1 MTSNGVD
8 HSPDEALTAALER
21 ESERR
26 DGQVPDD
33 NYLVWLAEQ
42 QIAKQ
47 SNGELEERQEI
58 LDALT
63 TVRLDFRHVGERDA
77 AIPDAKPVI
86 RRKHPVDISK
96 SIRGEDLLLLD
107 LPPLKWI
114 VPDLIPEGTTLLAA
128 PPKIGKSSL
137 IYQACVEIACDG
149 SLLGRKVARGN
160 VLYAALEDGPRR
172 GQMKLRTAL
181 AGRKLPPD
189 TLEIWWNAPA
199 IGEGLE
205 ERLAEWIERVPHPVL
220 VAIDTLERIRPEAD
234 PRTNAYR
241 VDVRHVSALQSAFR
255 DSDVGLLIVHHAR
268 KEKGDDF
275 VQAVSGTYGLT
286 GSVDTIVSIER
297 RRNDPYAIIRATGR
311 EVGEIE
317 LPARLSGNGTW
328 EWAQEAMAATA
339 SSERLEVFQ
348 IIQKKGPI
356 WPKLIAAIMGKE
368 GESGRVSVQ
377 QMVSKLV
384 SDGVIEKGAR
394 GYSVHE
400 DATAYADYSGTRN
413 VG

>member
-1 MTSNGVD
+1 MSSSGVE
-8 HSPDEALTAALER
+8 HSLELALER
-21 ESERR
+21 EAERR
-26 DGQVPDD
+26 EHDAEPGGIDD

-47 SNGELEERQEI
+47 SDAELEDRQEI

-63 TVRLDFRHVGERDA
+63 TVRLDFRHVGPRDRGEQSEQSERSER
-77 AIPDAKPVI
+77 KK
-86 RRKHPVDISK
+86 RKHPVDISK
-96 SIRGEDLLLLD
+96 SIRGEDLLLLN

-149 SLLGRKVARGN
+149 ALLGRKVARGS
-160 VLYAALEDGPRR
+160 VLYLALEDGPRR
-172 GQMKLRTAL
+172 GQTKLRTAL

-205 ERLAEWIERVPHPVL
+205 ERLAEWVEGQDNPVL
-220 VAIDTLERIRPEAD
+220 VAIDTLERIRPESD

-317 LPARLSGNGTW
+317 LPARLTSSGTW
-328 EWAQEAMAATA
+328 EWAQEAMAAVA
-339 SSERLEVFQ
+339 SVERLEVFQ
-348 IIQKKGPI
+348 IIKKKGPI
-356 WPKLIAAIMGKE
+356 WPKLVAAVMGKS
-368 GESGRVSVQ
+368 GESGRISVQ
-377 QMVSKLV
+377 QMMTALLAE
-384 SDGVIEKGAR
+384 GVVTKTPKG
-394 GYSVHE
+394 YVVVPDMVES
-400 DATAYADYSGTRN
+400 TA
-413 VG
+413 VQ